1 MGFGRNYD
9 IWAKIQSLM
18 DLKASL
24 KTRAVE
30 IASDVVRI
38 RRTLHAHP
46 ELAFEEYETAALI
59 RGELDRLGIPYQD
72 GVAKTG
78 VVGYIEGGRGAGKV
92 VALRA
97 DMDALPILEAN
108 TADYASK
115 VAGKMHA
122 CGHDAHTASLLGTAR
137 LLAEHRDHFQGSIKL
152 IFQPSEEK
160 LPGGASVMIEE
171 GVLKHPDVRSIFG
184 QHVMPLLPA
193 GMIGMRGGMY
203 MASADE
209 IYLRIKGKGGHAAQP
224 QSFVDPIVIAA
235 QVIVA
240 LQTVVSR
247 MADPRLPSVLSF
259 GKIQGEGATNVIPEE
274 VYLEGTFRCMNEPQ
288 RARAHAMIHEIVH
301 GVTKSMGGV
310 AELDLVKGY
319 PVLHNDPQLT
329 LRAMDW
335 AREFVGEENVVD
347 LDLWMAAEDFAWYT
361 HEVPG
366 CFYRLGTR
374 GIIHGVHTPRFDI
387 DESALAVST
396 GLMAWLA
403 IQEAQAD

>member
-1 MGFGRNYD
+1 M
-9 IWAKIQSLM
+9 SLKSS
-18 DLKASL
+18 LKA
-24 KTRAVE
+24 RAAE
-30 IASDVVRI
+30 IQPEVVQI

-46 ELAFEEYETAALI
+46 ELAFEEHETAALVC
-59 RGELDRLGIPYQD
+59 RTLDALGIPYTA
-72 GVAKTG
+72 GVARTG
-78 VVGYIEGGRGAGKV
+78 VVALIQGGKGPGKT

-108 TADYASK
+108 QVDYASTIP
-115 VAGKMHA
+115 GKMHA
-122 CGHDAHTASLLGTAR
+122 CGHDVHTASLLGTAR
-137 LLAEHRDHFQGSIKL
+137 LLAEHQDQFAGTIKL

-171 GVLKHPDVRSIFG
+171 GVLQAPQVASIFG

-193 GMIGMRGGMY
+193 GTIGMRSGMY

-209 IYLRIKGKGGHAAQP
+209 IYLRIEGKGGHAAQP

-247 MADPRLPSVLSF
+247 MADPRLPCVLSF
-259 GKIQGEGATNVIPEE
+259 GKIIGLGATNVIPEY
-274 VYLEGTFRCMNEPQ
+274 VDLEGTFRCMNEPQ
-288 RARAHAMIHEIVH
+288 RAKAHAMITDIVES
-301 GVTKSMGGV
+301 VTRSMGGKAV
-310 AELDLVKGY
+310 LRLEKGY
-319 PVLHNDPQLT
+319 PVLQNEPALSA
-329 LRAMDW
+329 RARAW
-335 AREFVGEENVVD
+335 AEAYVGEENVVN

-374 GIIHGVHTPRFDI
+374 NDARGIIHGVHTPLFDI
-387 DESALAVST
+387 DESALALST

-403 IQEAQAD
+403 IQEAQG